1 MFKNK
6 NSKHC
11 VASTSYSYST
21 FCFRRF
27 SLFIKIL
34 SPILR
39 PCPLCTGYCED
50 SIPLFTLFTEG
61 TQIIKWKALTVTQ
74 DLQLCLIEIE
84 TNVIPIRN
92 AIQNPER
99 SRANSIHP
107 ALCFKC

>member
-1 MFKNK
+1 MKCLNP
-6 NSKHC
+6 
-11 VASTSYSYST
+11 
-21 FCFRRF
+21 
-27 SLFIKIL
+27 IL
-34 SPILR
+34 ILR

-50 SIPLFTLFTEG
+50 SITLFTLFTEG
-61 TQIIKWKALTVTQ
+61 TQIIKWKALTVTL
-74 DLQLCLIEIE
+74 DPELCLIEIE

>member
-1 MFKNK
+1 MLN
-6 NSKHC
+6 
-11 VASTSYSYST
+11 SYSAS
-21 FCFRRF
+21 
-27 SLFIKIL
+27 I
-34 SPILR
+34 R